1 MLATALGLTGTS
13 CVRPA
18 LRLLPLPLC
27 IAFSLTALADERPGM
42 WRLCPLEDAVPEFP
56 DAPPPSGTAADRDQY
71 PTDIE
76 GDELSGVY
84 DQVMNYDGNVSL
96 RRGDQFLSADNLMFD
111 AQDGTYTAEGSVR
124 YQDSGMRIVADRL
137 QGDQQQDSHSI
148 GSVRY
153 QLIEQRGSGGADR
166 AELTGDYGSLY
177 GSTYSTCPPSER
189 VWELRS
195 RQIDIDMEE
204 GFGTARGATLR
215 LGKVPVLY
223 VPWFKFPIDDRRKTG
238 LLYPAIGYNSRNQ
251 YANVKPIRKNDLQP
265 GDLVFFKIR
274 SRQITH
280 VGIYLG
286 DDKFAHA
293 ASSRGV
299 MISNLNEAYWKRYY
313 YNGGRPS
320 EINETILADAGADDE
335 ENNLH

>member
-1 MLATALGLTGTS
+1 MNTKKLIAGMLFVALCAVSQAQTS
-13 CVRPA
+13 KSTSSDP
-18 LRLLPLPLC
+18 
-27 IAFSLTALADERPGM
+27 
-42 WRLCPLEDAVPEFP
+42 
-56 DAPPPSGTAADRDQY
+56 
-71 PTDIE
+71 
-76 GDELSGVY
+76 
-84 DQVMNYDGNVSL
+84 
-96 RRGDQFLSADNLMFD
+96 DNLAKEYFSQIMGVASNAMANTKLYQFVYEWL
-111 AQDGTYTAEGSVR
+111 GT
-124 YQDSGMRIVADRL
+124 
-137 QGDQQQDSHSI
+137 
-148 GSVRY
+148 
-153 QLIEQRGSGGADR
+153 
-166 AELTGDYGSLY
+166 
-177 GSTYSTCPPSER
+177 
-189 VWELRS
+189 
-195 RQIDIDMEE
+195 
-204 GFGTARGATLR
+204 
-215 LGKVPVLY
+215 
-223 VPWFKFPIDDRRKTG
+223 
-238 LLYPAIGYNSRNQ
+238 NSRNQ